1 MARSY
6 PYGRVIRTNVTL
18 KERVMKFANELKKS
32 IFISLSED
40 YDPEDVGRMAQIKAS
55 KNALNELDA
64 IIDSVDREIVY
75 KRELEQERHND
86 YLEEMKKLRNEQN
99 ETNRL
104 LREILNLQRKEDKTT
119 ALAKRG

>member
-6 PYGRVIRTNVTL
+6 PYGRVRTNVTL
-18 KERVMKFANELKKS
+18 KEKIMTFVNELKKS
-32 IFISLSED
+32 IFIGLSED
-40 YDPEDVGRMAQIKAS
+40 YDPEDVSRMAQIKAS
-55 KNALNELDA
+55 KNALNELDT
-64 IIDSVDREIVY
+64 IIDSIDREIVY

-86 YLEEMKKLRNEQN
+86 YIEEMEKLRNEQN

-119 ALAKRG
+119 ALAKRS